1 MDNGAS
7 LESLNLKTTN
17 ILFSSEKNNNINVW
31 MRFSIC
37 KLQKHSRVGDADS
50 SSLPLFTKWYFKFTI
65 LVDLYG
71 PLKLVLIFSASTGPT
86 PCICIY
92 TLYLKQKLL
101 LMVFPNFRKR
111 QLSFR
116 KTKSNINE
124 KDL

>member
-1 MDNGAS
+1 MSVSGQFNGQWS
-7 LESLNLKTTN
+7 LPREFKLKNHKHPFQFRKKN
-17 ILFSSEKNNNINVW
+17 ININVW

-86 PCICIY
+86 TMY
-92 TLYLKQKLL
+92 LYLYALSKAKIIVNGFPKL
-101 LMVFPNFRKR
+101 
-111 QLSFR
+111 
-116 KTKSNINE
+116 
-124 KDL
+124 

>member
-1 MDNGAS
+1 MSVDSLMDNGAS

-86 PCICIY
+86 TMY
-92 TLYLKQKLL
+92 LYLYALSKAKIIVNGFPKL
-101 LMVFPNFRKR
+101 
-111 QLSFR
+111 
-116 KTKSNINE
+116 
-124 KDL
+124 